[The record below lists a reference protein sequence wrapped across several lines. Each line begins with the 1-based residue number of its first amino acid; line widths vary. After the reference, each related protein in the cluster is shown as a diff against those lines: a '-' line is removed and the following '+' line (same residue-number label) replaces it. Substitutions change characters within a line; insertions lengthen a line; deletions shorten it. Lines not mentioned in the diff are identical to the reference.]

1 MRIHGSSELLEYRR
15 HRALALL
22 DEGNSLSEVGRLMD
36 CAPSSVMRWR
46 NVRRSGGEEAL
57 KVRVSSGRPVKLQ
70 AKYKERL
77 LKILSKGA
85 IARGYG
91 TDLWTTHRIA
101 EVIQN
106 EFAVTYHRAHV
117 GRLMHSLG
125 WTHQKPER
133 RALERDE
140 DKINQWK
147 KKTWPNLKKNVTT
160 QAQVGTRS
168 HGIK

>member
-1 MRIHGSSELLEYRR
+1 MRIAGSSELLEDRR
-15 HRALALL
+15 HRALSLL
-22 DEGNSLSEVGRLMD
+22 DKGNSLSEVGRLIG
-36 CAPSSVMRWR
+36 CAPSSVMRWS

-57 KVRVSSGRPVKLQ
+57 KVRLSSGRPVKLQ
-70 AKYKERL
+70 TKYKAKL
-77 LKILSKGA
+77 LNILSKGA

-101 EVIQN
+101 DVIRD
-106 EFAVTYHRAHV
+106 EFDVTYHRAHV

-140 DKINQWK
+140 DKINRWK
-147 KKTWPNLKKNVTT
+147 KKTWPNLKKIPNGW
-160 QAQVGTRS
+160 AP
-168 HGIK
+168 I